1 MFYLVFVLFILGYAA
16 IAFEHRLS
24 VDKTALALVTGVMVW
39 VCIAFGAEAIY
50 PALPSFRDYLQVH
63 PDATVMEFMTRHEL
77 IGHLGKISEL
87 LLFLLGSM
95 TIVEIIDNHGGF
107 SMLSKIIKTTDKV
120 KLLWIFSFLTFFMSA
135 ALNNITS
142 IIVMITLMWKLVGG
156 KDTRWFFASMIV
168 IAANAGGA
176 WSPIGDVTT
185 IMLWIGGQV
194 SASNIIMQLFVPS
207 LICMLVPLVIISL
220 SMKGETIPPSRSDR
234 TRSPVPTTDHERWII
249 FLSGTGGLLFVPVFK
264 AVTHLPPYMGILLV
278 LGVMW
283 VVTEILHRK
292 KEQRYK
298 IRLTFTGI
306 LKKVDT
312 QTIFLFLGI
321 LLAVAGLKSAGH
333 LHILG
338 QFLDEKV
345 HNIYAINLVIG
356 ALSSVLDNVPLVAGT
371 MGMYEIVS
379 PDALAAV
386 SDPAQAAYM
395 KYFVADGSFWELLAY
410 CAGNGGSI
418 LLVGSAAGVV
428 AMGLTKIDFMW
439 YMKKISLL
447 ALAGYLSGA
456 VAYYLIVR

>member
-1 MFYLVFVLFILGYAA
+1 
-16 IAFEHRLS
+16 
-24 VDKTALALVTGVMVW
+24 
-39 VCIAFGAEAIY
+39 
-50 PALPSFRDYLQVH
+50 
-63 PDATVMEFMTRHEL
+63 
-77 IGHLGKISEL
+77 
-87 LLFLLGSM
+87 
-95 TIVEIIDNHGGF
+95 
-107 SMLSKIIKTTDKV
+107 
-120 KLLWIFSFLTFFMSA
+120 
-135 ALNNITS
+135 
-142 IIVMITLMWKLVGG
+142 
-156 KDTRWFFASMIV
+156 MIV

-283 VVTEILHRK
+283 IVTEILHRK